1 VLKLKGSSAF
11 LVGILLCDLTY
22 LGLGSV
28 HAASSGT
35 TSSNSGRSQQK
46 SRALPRLDTAA
57 IRKNYLEG
65 EFTRVSDSLEA
76 WRMNGLIGSHA
87 DSVFTYRHLGI
98 VYASNE
104 VTHNRAES
112 YLNLLLGL
120 EPNIDMLDPYVST
133 TVEAFWD
140 KVKARNAKVKGVAT
154 PSSTSAVTN
163 TANKHSN
170 TTSDNTTVRSKDGF
184 PWLWTAAGTVLVGGA
199 VAFYFISQEQ
209 PATVAA
215 NPTEASL
222 DTAIIYIKV
231 PKQP

>member
-1 VLKLKGSSAF
+1 M
-11 LVGILLCDLTY
+11 LLCVLTY
-22 LGLGSV
+22 LGLGSGY
-28 HAASSGT
+28 AASSGN
-35 TSSNSGRSQQK
+35 TSTNSGKSQPK
-46 SRALPRLDTAA
+46 LRALPRLDTAT

-65 EFTRVSDSLEA
+65 EFTKVSDSLEA

-104 VTHNRAES
+104 ITHNRAES

-120 EPNIDMLDPYVST
+120 EPNMDMLDPYVST

-140 KVKARNAKVKGVAT
+140 KVKARNAKVKGRPAPQKIQVVT
-154 PSSTSAVTN
+154 KITN
-163 TANKHSN
+163 TTPEK
-170 TTSDNTTVRSKDGF
+170 TTVSSKGDF

-209 PATVAA
+209 PKTVAA
-215 NPTEASL
+215 NPTEAWL
-222 DTAIIYIKV
+222 DTAIIRIKV